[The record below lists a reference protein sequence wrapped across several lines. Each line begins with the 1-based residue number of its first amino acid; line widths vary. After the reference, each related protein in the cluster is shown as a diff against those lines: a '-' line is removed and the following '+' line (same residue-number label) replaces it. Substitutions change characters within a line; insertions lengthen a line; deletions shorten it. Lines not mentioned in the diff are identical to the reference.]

1 MFSDQKEVGP
11 YILLEELAQGA
22 TTILYKARAPHF
34 LGQTVVIK
42 LLAEECAH
50 DSECLE
56 AMRVEAGLLSRLSHP
71 NIIKILDYN
80 FKQDTPYSVFEY
92 VQGWNLRSVINQHG
106 KNKMAVREWYS
117 LSVILELCRALHYL
131 HRETDPTG
139 KSMEIVH
146 GDINPKNILMSSE
159 GNLKLIDLGISQSQ
173 EHKMGQEDRVGRG
186 SISYM
191 APEQASRKL
200 MDSRSDLF
208 SAGVILYEL
217 LIGEKPFQGKDRF
230 EVEKNLFAKEISA
243 SSLPDKISP
252 QLKPII
258 IKALRKKPDERYQNA
273 VEMEKDLSLYV
284 KLKYPGLV
292 SADLAEYLTS
302 EVFRKG

>member
-1 MFSDQKEVGP
+1 
-11 YILLEELAQGA
+11 
-22 TTILYKARAPHF
+22 
-34 LGQTVVIK
+34 
-42 LLAEECAH
+42 
-50 DSECLE
+50 
-56 AMRVEAGLLSRLSHP
+56 
-71 NIIKILDYN
+71 
-80 FKQDTPYSVFEY
+80 
-92 VQGWNLRSVINQHG
+92 
-106 KNKMAVREWYS
+106 
-117 LSVILELCRALHYL
+117 
-131 HRETDPTG
+131 
-139 KSMEIVH
+139 MEIVH